1 MKCAYVKTCGNICFT
16 SLIQKQ
22 LRFYVRE
29 RRGWK
34 TNSKGKKEKNQAEGL
49 QLACRGHAGVVLVLH
64 EKQRAGDSS

>member
-34 TNSKGKKEKNQAEGL
+34 TNSKGRKEKNQAEGL
-49 QLACRGHAGVVLVLH
+49 
-64 EKQRAGDSS
+64 